1 MVNNPTA
8 IGGHTPQQ
16 LASASRAISN
26 ELGQD
31 AFLRLLIAQLANQD
45 PLNPMDDREFISQM
59 AQFSALEQMTQLN
72 RTMENMATLDKFS
85 AVQYVGTTVFFS
97 HADPAAPGGVRN
109 VMGRVLAVWFDGNEG
124 PILEVDGFGDIPLN
138 RIEGVSII
146 NS

>member
-1 MVNNPTA
+1 MPVNNPTG
-8 IGGHTPQQ
+8 IGGFSNDQ

-72 RTMENMATLDKFS
+72 RSMENMANMNNFS
-85 AVQYVGTTVFFS
+85 AVSYVGTTVAFT
-97 HADPAAPGGVRN
+97 HEDAAGNVRD
-109 VMGRVLAVWFDGNEG
+109 VTGRVLAVWFDTSAG
-124 PILEVDGFGDIPLN
+124 PILEVQGFGEVPLN
-138 RIEGVSII
+138 RIQGVTII
-146 NS
+146 V